1 MSPQALRRILFF
13 LFRLFSRIEISGIEN
28 IPKTGGVLIASNH
41 LGILDGPLIYAV
53 LPRADCT
60 ALAADKY
67 HRNPFSRWLL
77 NTARVI
83 WLDRDNPDPQTF
95 KTAIQRLREGW
106 VLGIAPEGTRS
117 KTGALIAAKPGVAYL
132 AAKAG
137 VPTLVMAVTGTE
149 DAGKA
154 ILRLRKPRFRVVFG
168 EIFDLPPLDRHDRDA
183 ALQRNADEM
192 MCRIAAL
199 LPEKYRGVYADH
211 PRLAEILRGEKA

>member
-1 MSPQALRRILFF
+1 
-13 LFRLFSRIEISGIEN
+13 
-28 IPKTGGVLIASNH
+28 
-41 LGILDGPLIYAV
+41 
-53 LPRADCT
+53 
-60 ALAADKY
+60 
-67 HRNPFSRWLL
+67 
-77 NTARVI
+77 
-83 WLDRDNPDPQTF
+83 
-95 KTAIQRLREGW
+95 
-106 VLGIAPEGTRS
+106 LGIAPEGTRS

-137 VPTLVMAVTGTE
+137 VPALVMAVTGTE
-149 DAGKA
+149 DAGKT

-168 EIFDLPPLDRHDRDA
+168 EIFDLPPLDRRDRDA